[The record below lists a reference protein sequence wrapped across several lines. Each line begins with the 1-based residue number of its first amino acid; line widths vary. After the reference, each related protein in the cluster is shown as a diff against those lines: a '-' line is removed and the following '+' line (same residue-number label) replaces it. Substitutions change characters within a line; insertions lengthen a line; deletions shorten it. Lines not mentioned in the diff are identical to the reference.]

1 MRTPL
6 TAVLLSAIVIS
17 GCQPQVGTDR
27 WQGYI
32 EAEPLYAA
40 SAVAGPLLQV
50 PLQPGQQ
57 LQPGDLLFV
66 LDPAPYLAAVAEAQ
80 ALLAQAAAQR
90 DDLAL
95 GARSEELAV
104 LEARQQQAVAAL
116 ALAKAQFERQQQ
128 LLARSLTSRE
138 AFDQAKA
145 NLDSQRQ
152 QLAGAEAALASAR
165 LAGRDDAQRAAA
177 AAVDAATARLQQAQ
191 WQLNQS
197 RQQAQEPAT
206 VAEVL
211 FRPGEM
217 VNAGQPVAVLHPHD
231 RRRIRFYLPQQLRP
245 QWQPGDA
252 LRVSCDGCRPFSAL
266 VSHIAD
272 SVSYAP
278 QVIYSEQQRSKL
290 VFLVE
295 ARVDAS
301 IAPRLPVGQPV
312 TVMRAGTSDEPAP

>member
-116 ALAKAQFERQQQ
+116 ALAKAQFDRQQQ

-191 WQLNQS
+191 WLLSQS
-197 RQQAQEPAT
+197 RQQAQEPDLGA
-206 VAEVL
+206 L
-211 FRPGEM
+211 FAALG
-217 VNAGQPVAVLHPHD
+217 GQVRLLQGGVEQIQGHALG
-231 RRRIRFYLPQQLRP
+231 QL
-245 QWQPGDA
+245 
-252 LRVSCDGCRPFSAL
+252 LL
-266 VSHIAD
+266 
-272 SVSYAP
+272 SVSGMSVGAEELRKRA
-278 QVIYSEQQRSKL
+278 QHWAQHVEVIGYG
-290 VFLVE
+290 
-295 ARVDAS
+295 
-301 IAPRLPVGQPV
+301 I
-312 TVMRAGTSDEPAP
+312 